1 MYKDKNSQI
10 EDLDSQQEF
19 LDKYDSSIYEK
30 ASNTVDILLF
40 TVDEEES
47 DDIKK
52 LPEKEL
58 KILLIKRK
66 KQPFKDAWAIPG
78 GFIDMNEDLEESAYR
93 ELKEETNID
102 NVYLEQLY
110 TYGNVNRDPRM
121 RVISTSYMALVNK
134 ENLNPKAGDDAKEVA
149 WFTVKKEEV
158 SSNNEE
164 RVYNLILYN
173 KEYDIQIGYLVV
185 DRIVN
190 NGIIKT
196 TKTHIE
202 PLWCF
207 EDRLAFDHYDI
218 VNMAIDRLRNKIEY
232 TPIIFNL
239 MPNKFTLS
247 NLQKVYETI
256 LNKEFTRA
264 NFRRKVKKYI
274 NELEEKETG
283 KGYKPANLCT
293 YNGFLD

>member
-1 MYKDKNSQI
+1 MNKDKNYEI
-10 EDLDSQQEF
+10 EDLDSQDEF

-40 TVDEEES
+40 TVDDEKNE
-47 DDIKK
+47 DIKK

-58 KILLIKRK
+58 KLLLIKRK
-66 KQPFKDAWAIPG
+66 KQPFKDSWAIPG
-78 GFIDMNEDLEESAYR
+78 GFIDMNESLEESAYR

-110 TYGNVNRDPRM
+110 TYGDVNRDPRM

-158 SSNNEE
+158 SSNDDE

-173 KEYDIQIGYLVV
+173 KEHDITIGYLVV
-185 DRIVN
+185 DRIIT

-196 TKTHIE
+196 IKTHIE

-207 EDRLAFDHYDI
+207 ENTLAFDHCSI
-218 VNMAIDRLRNKIEY
+218 INMAIDRLRNKIEY
-232 TPIIFNL
+232 TPIVFNL
-239 MPNKFTLS
+239 MPRKFTLS

-256 LNKEFTRA
+256 LNKEFTKA

-293 YNGFLD
+293 YNGYID